1 MADNEGKTRG
11 SLLASIQS
19 AQMAVGSAITG
30 GAGAVVGG
38 GDGGGSISLL
48 EDIRKINKK
57 SSKDTATLLQ
67 TMKDMFSFDKE
78 KFNRL
83 RDQATEKEKEKG
95 FIGPMPAK
103 AGGLDGG
110 DGKSMP
116 SLGKIA
122 GLTALAAFMTAINA
136 DEILRLPQQL
146 KSIRAMATFVKGV
159 GTIGTLGFAPQIL
172 KNVKAAIAA
181 TSIKFPK
188 LFKMPSTF
196 DDTLKAVKAA
206 VRGPLIGAQ
215 MQMTLLG
222 ISIKEKFT
230 AFKLAI
236 TENKALKAIGGSIR
250 SAMTNIKTTFE
261 PVMNSIK
268 SLFGGAGGKE
278 GGALSKI
285 MGPLKSIGKVIGK
298 LFLPITLIMGVFD
311 GVTGFM
317 KEYEETGSIVDGIR
331 GAVVGIVDG
340 FIGNFVRLITDMI
353 GMALSYLGL
362 ENLGAAVVAFGENI
376 TASFNKVIGGIVDV
390 VTGLFTLDWERIKSG
405 FGALFSGAGSFFLTT
420 LSLPIDLAVNFIKD
434 IFGFGD
440 PDKPFSL
447 KDFFFGEEGLITK
460 VKDWFFG
467 LFEFDFEGLGAKLF
481 DMGRIFRAL
490 AAGGVAAVK
499 AILPGGLSPGEAF
512 RESYAASMKA
522 SEPVIVEDPIDLKG
536 SSTTILDD
544 RTIITEKT
552 KILNQSGDTS
562 SSGPIVV
569 SMPTNAV
576 STSTLNNN
584 ASLMSPLDTGGK
596 LKRRQHLAFSS

>member
-1 MADNEGKTRG
+1 MAENEGKTRG

-30 GAGAVVGG
+30 GASAVVGG
-38 GDGGGSISLL
+38 ADGGSISLL

-57 SSKDTATLLQ
+57 SSDNTASLLQ

-83 RDQATEKEKEKG
+83 RDQKTEKDKE
-95 FIGPMPAK
+95 FIGPQMPAGVP
-103 AGGLDGG
+103 GGDGG
-110 DGKSMP
+110 DGAKSMP
-116 SLGKIA
+116 SLGKLA

-146 KSIRAMATFVKGV
+146 KSLRAMATFVKGI
-159 GTIGTLGFAPQIL
+159 GTIATLGFGPQIL
-172 KNVKAAIAA
+172 KNVKAAISA

-188 LFKMPSTF
+188 LFTMPAMF

-206 VRGPLIGAQ
+206 IRGPLLGAQ

-222 ISIKEKFT
+222 LSIKEKFQL
-230 AFKLAI
+230 FKLAI
-236 TENKALKAIGGSIR
+236 TENAALKAIGGSIR
-250 SAMTNIKTTFE
+250 GAMSSISATFE
-261 PVMNSIK
+261 PVMNSLR
-268 SLFGGAGGKE
+268 SLFGGVGKE
-278 GGALSKI
+278 GGALSKLI
-285 MGPLKSIGKVIGK
+285 TPLKAIGRVVGK
-298 LFLPITLIMGVFD
+298 LFLPVTLILGIFD
-311 GVTGFM
+311 GVSGFM

-420 LSLPIDLAVNFIKD
+420 LSLPIDLAANFIKD

-447 KDFFFGEEGLITK
+447 MQLITDTGAAIS
-460 VKDWFFG
+460 DWWDE
-467 LFEFDFEGLGAKLF
+467 LFTFPEITLPF
-481 DMGRIFRAL
+481 DMGRIFKAL
-490 AAGGVAAVK
+490 YAGGVAAVK

-512 RESYAASMKA
+512 TESYKATMKA
-522 SEPVIVEDPIDLKG
+522 SEPVIIEDPIELKG
-536 SSTTILDD
+536 GKTILGD
-544 RTIITEKT
+544 TLTTEKT
-552 KILNQSGDTS
+552 SILNQSGDTS
-562 SSGPIVV
+562 NSGPIIV
-569 SMPTNAV
+569 SMPTTAV
-576 STSTLNNN
+576 STSSVNNN
-584 ASLMSPLDTGGK
+584 ASIMAPLDTGGK
-596 LKRRQHLAFSS
+596 LKRRQHLAFT

>member
-362 ENLGAAVVAFGENI
+362 ENLGAAVTAFGENI
-376 TASFNKVIGGIVDV
+376 TASFSEIIGGIVDV
-390 VTGLFTLDWERIKSG
+390 VTGLFTLDWERIKG
-405 FGALFSGAGSFFLTT
+405 GLGALFSGAGSFFMTVLTA
-420 LSLPIDLAVNFIKD
+420 PIDMAANFIKD

-440 PDKPFSL
+440 PDTPFSL
-447 KDFFFGEEGLITK
+447 MQLITDTGAAIS
-460 VKDWFFG
+460 DWWDE
-467 LFEFDFEGLGAKLF
+467 LFTFPEITLPF
-481 DMGRIFRAL
+481 DMGRIFKAL
-490 AAGGVAAVK
+490 YAGGVAAVK

-512 RESYAASMKA
+512 TESYKATMKA
-522 SEPVIVEDPIDLKG
+522 SEPVIIEDPIELKG
-536 SSTTILDD
+536 GKTILGD
-544 RTIITEKT
+544 TLTTEKT
-552 KILNQSGDTS
+552 SILNQSGDTS
-562 SSGPIVV
+562 NSGPIIV
-569 SMPTNAV
+569 SMPTTAV
-576 STSTLNNN
+576 STSSVNNN
-584 ASLMSPLDTGGK
+584 ASIMAPLDTGGK
-596 LKRRQHLAFSS
+596 LKRRQHLAFT

>member
-1 MADNEGKTRG
+1 MAENEGKTRG

-30 GAGAVVGG
+30 GASAVVGG
-38 GDGGGSISLL
+38 ADGGSISLL

-57 SSKDTATLLQ
+57 SSDNTASLLQ

-83 RDQATEKEKEKG
+83 RDQKTEKDKE
-95 FIGPMPAK
+95 FIGPQMPAGVP
-103 AGGLDGG
+103 GGDGG
-110 DGKSMP
+110 DGAKSMP
-116 SLGKIA
+116 SLGKLA

-146 KSIRAMATFVKGV
+146 KSLRAMATFVKGI
-159 GTIGTLGFAPQIL
+159 GTIATLGFGPQIL
-172 KNVKAAIAA
+172 KNVKAAISA

-188 LFKMPSTF
+188 LFTMPAMF

-206 VRGPLIGAQ
+206 IRGPLLGAQ

-222 ISIKEKFT
+222 LSIKEKFQL
-230 AFKLAI
+230 FKLAI
-236 TENKALKAIGGSIR
+236 TENAALKAIGGSIR
-250 SAMTNIKTTFE
+250 GAMSSISATFE
-261 PVMNSIK
+261 PVMNSLR
-268 SLFGGAGGKE
+268 SLFGGVGKE
-278 GGALSKI
+278 GGALSKLI
-285 MGPLKSIGKVIGK
+285 TPLKAIGRVVGK
-298 LFLPITLIMGVFD
+298 LFLPVTLILGIFD
-311 GVTGFM
+311 GVSGFM